1 MNAVKKLSK
10 FNRVAKT
17 NSQYDVITNNLDRLL
32 TLSQQGVANVCKFFH
47 ENQLSDCL
55 IITDEE
61 QKSIQALKSKIKDN
75 EIFAH
80 ARNVDNLPIHLD
92 DDRWLAKYIAEE
104 LKLLA
109 PDSNLSVDKVLK
121 YVKTAPEFQQAR
133 LDFEARLTKALIID
147 ANLEKTDETNV
158 GTKRACL
165 YEYDEVFRNK
175 IIGYLQVLGGDAY
188 QAELSLESNANLW
201 RQQSMVRA
209 FDEFFYPQYAMPQDE
224 QSYAECCAFREK
236 HRARWLKYREFTYF
250 GNHADVVREAGT
262 VTDNMCISQLE
273 YFNTVKKLN
282 EYNQTRRKLM
292 ENNEPI
298 NKRQKKKTQVI
309 VEPKFMEINVKDF
322 L

>member
-1 MNAVKKLSK
+1 MNDVKKLSK

-32 TLSQQGVANVCKFFH
+32 TLSQQGVANVCEFFH

-55 IITDEE
+55 MITDEE

-92 DDRWLAKYIAEE
+92 NDRWLAKYIAEE
-104 LKLLA
+104 LKFLA

-121 YVKTAPEFQQAR
+121 YVKTSPEFQQAR
-133 LDFEARLTKALIID
+133 LDFEARLTKALIVD

-158 GTKRACL
+158 CMKRACL

-188 QAELSLESNANLW
+188 QTELSLENNANLW
-201 RQQSMVRA
+201 RQQSMERA

-224 QSYAECCAFREK
+224 QCYAECCAFREK
-236 HRARWLKYREFTYF
+236 HRAKWLKYREFTYF
-250 GNHADVVREAGT
+250 SNHADVVREAGT
-262 VTDNMCISQLE
+262 VTDNMCISQHE
-273 YFNTVKKLN
+273 YFNTVKELN
-282 EYNQTRRKLM
+282 EYNQTCRKLM
-292 ENNEPI
+292 ANGKGNWQ
-298 NKRQKKKTQVI
+298 QKKKTQVI
-309 VEPKFMEINVKDF
+309 VESKFKDNVKDC

>member
-1 MNAVKKLSK
+1 MNDVKKLSK

-55 IITDEE
+55 MITDEE

-80 ARNVDNLPIHLD
+80 ARNVDNLPIHID

-121 YVKTAPEFQQAR
+121 YVKISPEFQQAR
-133 LDFEARLTKALIID
+133 LDFEARLAKALIVD
-147 ANLEKTDETNV
+147 ANTEMTDQTSAY
-158 GTKRACL
+158 TKRACL

-175 IIGYLQVLGGDAY
+175 IISYMQVLGGNAH
-188 QAELSLESNANLW
+188 QAELSLEVNANLW
-201 RQQSMVRA
+201 RQQSMERA
-209 FDEFFYPQYAMPQDE
+209 FDEYFYPQQAMPKDE
-224 QSYAECCAFREK
+224 QSYAKCCEFREK
-236 HRARWLKYREFTYF
+236 HRAKWLKYREFTYF
-250 GNHADVVREAGT
+250 SNHANVVREAGT
-262 VTDNMCISQLE
+262 ITDNMCISQHE

-282 EYNQTRRKLM
+282 EYNQTCRKLM
-292 ENNEPI
+292 ANGKVN
-298 NKRQKKKTQVI
+298 RQQKKKTQVI
-309 VEPKFMEINVKDF
+309 VESKFKEISIKDF